1 MGKQQQGKLRRL
13 DDDDKERGGSP
24 TPRHRRQLSP
34 ASSPHD
40 PLLLFLSPS
49 PSPSLSLSLSLSA
62 CRPAPA
68 AAAPPASPAA
78 TTLLSASNSP
88 RMASR
93 SRSHACLSASSRAH
107 RSERCWSCEWR
118 SGISDARV
126 SRSLRGGMGGVS
138 QSRRRNRGRR
148 GGRECAPDL
157 LLLAL
162 AEGALGGAVLG
173 GSLCGR
179 GDARQGSVTRRTE
192 EARRAPN
199 RDALVCLS
207 SFFPFPSARPSASPS
222 PSPVP
227 GESPSPSVV
236 PPLGLALLSGGLAT
250 RCSSPTCAPA
260 PAGHAE
266 LTALARRVRPDAEL
280 LPLGW
285 ACSEGEDGEKAAPPA
300 DGACA
305 CGYGRV
311 CAFAR
316 ADSASAADESSSSDA
331 ERRRAAEEEGGE
343 RASVYS
349 LAGERSEPNEGRGPE
364 GGGGGGGWALVDEC
378 GAS

>member
-1 MGKQQQGKLRRL
+1 MGKQQQGKLRGL

-24 TPRHRRQLSP
+24 TPLHRRQLSP

-40 PLLLFLSPS
+40 PLFLFLS

-62 CRPAPA
+62 CSPGPA
-68 AAAPPASPAA
+68 AAATPASPAA

-93 SRSHACLSASSRAH
+93 SRSHACFSASSCAH

-118 SGISDARV
+118 SGILDARV

-192 EARRAPN
+192 EARAPK

-207 SFFPFPSARPSASPS
+207 SFFPFPPALPSASPS
-222 PSPVP
+222 PSTAP

-250 RCSSPTCAPA
+250 RCSSPAPA

-280 LPLGW
+280 LPVRW
-285 ACSEGEDGEKAAPPA
+285 ACSEGGDGVKAAPPVG
-300 DGACA
+300 GACA